1 MATVNFLYRS
11 TKDKA
16 PLTLRL
22 LFRHKG
28 KDFVFSS
35 RTKYEVEKNY
45 WNKKHFNNSKDA
57 EIKVKQAK
65 VTSDLLKIEN
75 HVLDKFKTISD
86 IEIIN
91 KEWLK
96 NLIHLFYYPIN
107 TNQQSELVID
117 VIENIIKTAHI
128 RDNGKGGVGIGKCR
142 INSYKRLSELFKEF
156 QKGYNYTVP
165 QLDKNVFEAFKKW
178 LLDDKKFSP
187 TYSFKKLS
195 DLKTVCKDARSNGI
209 ETSPE
214 LNDIKTRQVSAYD
227 DDMDVIT
234 LTLSDIKKIE
244 KVKLIN
250 DAHINARKW
259 LILACYTGQRG
270 QALTTRIKK
279 ENFEKRGSNLV
290 IKIRQKKGNKSVI
303 IPVLPKVKEI
313 YERGMPYT
321 ISMQKLNKHFKE
333 IGKIAG
339 IDNLVMGRIIETKIK
354 GEKRGVKKLRPKYKY
369 MSTHI
374 GRRTFASLHYGKIP
388 TPIIMRVTGHSK
400 ESTFLGY
407 INQTDDSH
415 IDTFLE
421 FYEKSSEIENNN
433 LKLVKNQLTPIKISK

>member
-45 WNKKHFNNSKDA
+45 WSKKHFNNSKNA

-75 HVLDKFKTISD
+75 YVLDKFKTIND

-96 NLIHLFYYPIN
+96 NLIYLFYYPIN
-107 TNQQSELVID
+107 PNQQSELVTD
-117 VIENIIKTAHI
+117 AIENIIKTAHI

-142 INSYKRLSELFKEF
+142 VNSYKRLLELFNEF

-165 QLDKNVFEAFKKW
+165 QLDKSVFEAFKKW

-250 DAHINARKW
+250 DAHINARK
-259 LILACYTGQRG
+259 
-270 QALTTRIKK
+270 
-279 ENFEKRGSNLV
+279 
-290 IKIRQKKGNKSVI
+290 
-303 IPVLPKVKEI
+303 
-313 YERGMPYT
+313 
-321 ISMQKLNKHFKE
+321 
-333 IGKIAG
+333 
-339 IDNLVMGRIIETKIK
+339 
-354 GEKRGVKKLRPKYKY
+354 
-369 MSTHI
+369 
-374 GRRTFASLHYGKIP
+374 
-388 TPIIMRVTGHSK
+388 
-400 ESTFLGY
+400 
-407 INQTDDSH
+407 
-415 IDTFLE
+415 
-421 FYEKSSEIENNN
+421 
-433 LKLVKNQLTPIKISK
+433 

>member
-1 MATVNFLYRS
+1 MATINFLYRS

-35 RTKYEVEKNY
+35 KIKYEVEKSY
-45 WNKKHFNNSKDA
+45 WNKKHFKNSKDS
-57 EIKVKQAK
+57 EIKIKQAK
-65 VTSDLLKIEN
+65 ITSYLLEIEN
-75 HVLDKFKTISD
+75 HILDKFKTID
-86 IEIIN
+86 DVGMID
-91 KEWLK
+91 KKWLK
-96 NLIHLFYYPIN
+96 NVIYLFYNPIEGN
-107 TNQQSELVID
+107 HQNVPVTD
-117 VIENIIKTAHI
+117 VIKDIVKTAHI

-142 INSYKRLSELFKEF
+142 INSYKRLSQLFQEF
-156 QKGYNYTVP
+156 QGDNEFKIS
-165 QLDKNVFEAFKKW
+165 QLDKNIFNKFKSW
-178 LLDDKKFSP
+178 LLEEKNYSP

-195 DLKTVCKDARSNGI
+195 DLKTVCKDARNNGI
-209 ETSPE
+209 ETS
-214 LNDIKTRQVSAYD
+214 NDLDSIKTRQVSAYD

-234 LTLSDIKKIE
+234 LTQYDIKKIE
-244 KVKLIN
+244 KAKLVSP
-250 DAHINARKW
+250 AHVNARKW
-259 LILACYTGQRG
+259 LILACFTGQRG

-279 ENFEKRGSNLV
+279 ENFEIYRSRLV
-290 IKIRQKKGNKSVI
+290 IKIKQKKVNKAVI

-313 YERGMPYT
+313 YENGMPYA
-321 ISMQKLNKHFKE
+321 ISMQKLNKYFKE

-339 IDNLVMGRIIETKIK
+339 IDDLIMGRIIEAKVK
-354 GEKRGVKKLRPKYKY
+354 GEKRGIKKIRPKYEY

-388 TPIIMRVTGHSK
+388 TPLIMRVTGHSK

-415 IDTFLE
+415 IDTFFE
-421 FYEKSSEIENNN
+421 FYERSSKVVNKSN
-433 LKLVKNQLTPIKISK
+433 LKLLKKSSSI

>member
-45 WNKKHFNNSKDA
+45 WSKKHFNNSKNA

-75 HVLDKFKTISD
+75 YVLDKFKTIND

-96 NLIHLFYYPIN
+96 NLIYLFYYPIN
-107 TNQQSELVID
+107 PNQQSELVTD
-117 VIENIIKTAHI
+117 AIENIIKTAHI

-142 INSYKRLSELFKEF
+142 VNSYKRLLELFNEF

-165 QLDKNVFEAFKKW
+165 QLDKSVFEAFKKW

-270 QALTTRIKK
+270 QALTTRIKN

-339 IDNLVMGRIIETKIK
+339 IDNLVMGRIIETKVT
-354 GEKRGVKKLRPKYKY
+354 GEKRGIKKLRPKYKY

-388 TPIIMRVTGHSK
+388 TPVIMRVTGHSK
-400 ESTFLGY
+400 ESTFL
-407 INQTDDSH
+407 H
-415 IDTFLE
+415 L
-421 FYEKSSEIENNN
+421 YEHH
-433 LKLVKNQLTPIKISK
+433 L